1 MNIGKRR
8 LVWEGREVSGVKS
21 LSEAAMITPVE
32 CMMKLRTGFTDRI
45 DYLANTLLKRD
56 KLLLPTY
63 LRIPNYLNYIALES
77 SA

>member
-1 MNIGKRR
+1 
-8 LVWEGREVSGVKS
+8 
-21 LSEAAMITPVE
+21 MITPVE